1 MGVLGCCVVGC
12 CVVGCWVVGCCVVGC
27 CVSVVELL
35 VDGADVFE
43 FVDGFFAAFF
53 LAFFSAL
60 RAGSVPPTSTP
71 ATAAGAAT
79 LIVSAFVP
87 APAVA
92 VLPPPPEL
100 EMPNAAPKAAT
111 TAISPIAIVRGS
123 MVLGLYFLALLGI
136 CSARPTFWKGAVGV
150 NALTPPSLGD
160 LVAGGLEA
168 AQRSGD

>member
-1 MGVLGCCVVGC
+1 MF
-12 CVVGCWVVGCCVVGC
+12 
-27 CVSVVELL
+27 
-35 VDGADVFE
+35 VDGADVFDV
-43 FVDGFFAAFF
+43 VDGFFAAFF

-111 TAISPIAIVRGS
+111 TAISPMAIVRVPWCLGS
-123 MVLGLYFLALLGI
+123 
-136 CSARPTFWKGAVGV
+136 TF
-150 NALTPPSLGD
+150 S
-160 LVAGGLEA
+160 
-168 AQRSGD
+168 RF